1 MKPIIGIRPVIDGR
15 WGGVREGLEDKT
27 MNMAIAA
34 AKLIQENCFYDDGT
48 NAVVVISPTT
58 IGGVA
63 EASLCDSFFRQN
75 NVTATLTVTPCWCYG
90 TETMDTNPLTVK
102 GVWGFNGT
110 ERPGAVYL
118 AAVMAAHAQKGLP
131 AFAIYGREVQN
142 LNDDSVPKDVQDKI
156 VQFSQSALAVG
167 QMRDKSYVGI
177 GSISMGIMG
186 SYVNIEFFQKY
197 LGMRAEF
204 VDMIEVQ
211 RRIQKNIYDQGEYEK
226 ALKWTLTHCKQGI
239 DYNVENKQF
248 SDEEKKEQWEFVVK
262 MTLIFKDILI
272 GNPKL
277 KELGFPEESLG
288 RNGLIGGF
296 QGQRMWTDF
305 LPNGDFSEAI
315 LNSSFDWNGV
325 RKPFIFA
332 TENDSLNAVSMLFGH
347 LLTGT
352 ASIFADV
359 RTYWSKEAIQIATG
373 WRPEGLASQGVI
385 HLINSG
391 AAALDA
397 TGAAVDH
404 DGNHLIKQ
412 WWKMTEKD
420 VSACL
425 TNTSFCPAN
434 RDYMRGGGFSSKLV
448 TNYEM
453 PATIMRINIIDG
465 LGPTLQIA
473 EGYTIKL
480 PEKISNTLWDRT
492 DSAWPTTWFTPKL
505 NNNPAFKDVYSLM
518 SNWGSN
524 HASLSYG
531 HIGHHLITLASMLRI
546 PVSLHNVDSS
556 KIFRPHSFSSFGTQ
570 DLESADYRA
579 CNAYGPVY
587 K

>member
-1 MKPIIGIRPVIDGR
+1 MKSVIGIRPVIDGR
-15 WGGVREGLEDKT
+15 WGGVRESLEEKT
-27 MNMAIAA
+27 MNMAQEA
-34 AKLIQENCFYDDGT
+34 AKLIRKHCFYDDGT
-48 NAVVVISPTT
+48 SANVVISPTT
-58 IGGVA
+58 IGGVT
-63 EASLCDSFFRQN
+63 EASECEAFFRQN

-90 TETMDTNPLTVK
+90 TETMDVNPHTIK

-131 AFAIYGREVQN
+131 AFAIYGKEVQN
-142 LNDDSVPKDVQDKI
+142 LNDDSIPPDVQDKI
-156 VQFSQSALAVG
+156 IQFSQAALAVG

-186 SYVNIEFFQKY
+186 SYVSVDFFQKY
-197 LGMRAEF
+197 LGIRTEF
-204 VDMIEVQ
+204 VDMTEVK
-211 RRIQKNIYDQGEYEK
+211 RRIELNIFDQKEYKK
-226 ALKWTLTHCKQGI
+226 ALEWTLKYCVEGF
-239 DYNVENKQF
+239 DYNQKDKQF
-248 SDEEKKEQWEFVVK
+248 NQLEKKAQWEFVVK
-262 MTLIFKDILI
+262 MTLIFKDILV

-277 KELGFPEESLG
+277 IEIGFPEESLG

-305 LPNGDFSEAI
+305 LPNGDFAEAI
-315 LNSSFDWNGV
+315 LNSSFDWNGI

-347 LLTGT
+347 LLTGS
-352 ASIFADV
+352 ASVFADV
-359 RTYWSKEAIQIATG
+359 RTYWSSDAIEKATG
-373 WRPEGLASQGVI
+373 WKPDGLAGQGII

-397 TGAAVDH
+397 TGRAVDEN
-404 DGNHLIKQ
+404 GKHLIKP

-420 VSACL
+420 VFECL
-425 TNTSFCPAN
+425 SHTKFCPAN

-448 TNYEM
+448 TEYEM
-453 PATIMRINIIDG
+453 PVTIMRVNIIDG
-465 LGPTLQIA
+465 VGPTLQIA
-473 EGYTIKL
+473 EGYTLNI
-480 PEKISNTLWDRT
+480 PEKVSNTLWERT
-492 DSAWPTTWFTPKL
+492 DPAWPSTWFTPLL
-505 NNNPAFKDVYSLM
+505 NKEPAFKDVYSLM

-524 HASLSYG
+524 HASLTYG
-531 HIGHHLITLASMLRI
+531 HIGHQLITLASMLRI

-556 KIFRPHSFSSFGTQ
+556 RILRPHSFSSFGTK

-579 CNAYGPVY
+579 CNAYGPIY